1 MKGAILEVLLVSAE
15 GIGQAGIIGHPA
27 YHVILECGTQMCRS
41 KTSSGHLDKIYWNE
55 KITFELPASEMETL
69 SHLKLKIV
77 NEEFFTDDEFVGE
90 TM

>member
-1 MKGAILEVLLVSAE
+1 MYRSYLTVLSTHLTNA
-15 GIGQAGIIGHPA
+15 AN
-27 YHVILECGTQMCRS
+27 
-41 KTSSGHLDKIYWNE
+41 LDKIYWNE
-55 KITFELPASEMETL
+55 KITFEFPASEMETL